1 MNISCYIAQ
10 LPPFTKIYW
19 GDSNDGQQA
28 ITPTNIDQ
36 GLGRRYQS
44 VTTKFSSV
52 SHMIWQHNNRLVAIR
67 YSRVS
72 FEIPTRHL
80 HLIAYFVSLR
90 KWLWNYKGL
99 ITLCGV
105 TLFECIVLPWLPIC
119 QGKDSGLSPRYA
131 PRWCMTMRGTDH
143 APPPSW
149 AECLTALSNKLHS
162 RQLAEISWKGEL
174 YATN

>member
-1 MNISCYIAQ
+1 MC
-10 LPPFTKIYW
+10 LHK
-19 GDSNDGQQA
+19 
-28 ITPTNIDQ
+28 
-36 GLGRRYQS
+36 
-44 VTTKFSSV
+44 V
-52 SHMIWQHNNRLVAIR
+52 WQHNNRLVAIR

-90 KWLWNYKGL
+90 KWLWNYEGL
-99 ITLCGV
+99 ITLCGI
-105 TLFECIVLPWLPIC
+105 TLFEWIVLPWLPIC

-131 PRWCMTMRGTDH
+131 PPWCMTMRGSDH

-174 YATN
+174 TLRRKIFKMKHKKVRAPINLTCHCRRQLYSTSVYNDTKP